1 MRNWLAA
8 TMPRWYAIAA
18 VVVSLLLL
26 GGLGFWYTNYS
37 LAEADKTEREND
49 RRWCQLLVTLDD
61 AYSTVPPTSELGRR
75 VADAIHAL
83 RTDLE
88 C

>member
-1 MRNWLAA
+1 MGSWLG
-8 TMPRWYAIAA
+8 TPMPRWYAL
-18 VVVSLLLL
+18 VVTVSSVALLALAGVL
-26 GGLGFWYTNYS
+26 YTNYS
-37 LAEADKTEREND
+37 LGEADKTEREND

-61 AYSTVPPTSELGRR
+61 AYSTVPPTSALGRR